1 MSDAAFAGQVQCGF
15 CGREAQGVYF
25 QVGDT
30 VSCTGCKNE
39 REAGPRGSRLGRFSK
54 ALVFGLVAGAIGAAL
69 WYGVRRLT
77 GYEIGLIAIVVGF
90 MVGAAVRFGS
100 GGRGGWR
107 YQVLAVGLTYFS
119 ICLNYAPDVVSGL
132 LARAE
137 QGEAGEAAPEGEG
150 PASVPVPSPVAPATD
165 VAPGEEA
172 RPGGIAGGV
181 AALALFALLVVVI
194 SLAAPFLGGF
204 ENVLGLLIIGFGL
217 WQAWKMNAATP
228 IEISGPFRIGTS
240 PAASAAPEPPPAP
253 IEPQ

>member
-1 MSDAAFAGQVQCGF
+1 MSDAPFAGKVQCGF

-30 VSCTGCKNE
+30 VSCTRCKNE
-39 REAGPRGSRLGRFSK
+39 REAGPQGSRIGRFSK
-54 ALVFGLVAGAIGAAL
+54 ALAFGLFAGAIGAAL

-90 MVGAAVRFGS
+90 LVGAAVRFGS

-132 LARAE
+132 LNQAE
-137 QGEAGEAAPEGEG
+137 QGEAGEAAPDGEN
-150 PASVPVPSPVAPATD
+150 PASAPVPSPIAPAPEVT
-165 VAPGEEA
+165 AGEEA

-181 AALALFALLVVVI
+181 AALVLFVMLVLAI
-194 SLAAPFLGGF
+194 SLAAPFLGGL
-204 ENVLGLLIIGFGL
+204 ENALGLLIIGFGL

-228 IEISGPFRIGTS
+228 IEISGPFRIGAT
-240 PAASAAPEPPPAP
+240 PAAEPPPPPAP
-253 IEPQ
+253 IHPE